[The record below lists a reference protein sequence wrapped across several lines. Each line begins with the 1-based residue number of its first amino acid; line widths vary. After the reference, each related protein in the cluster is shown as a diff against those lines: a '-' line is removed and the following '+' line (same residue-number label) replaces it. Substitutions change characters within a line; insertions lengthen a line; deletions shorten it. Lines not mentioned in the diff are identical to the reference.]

1 MDRLENRYH
10 AIVSVDSPDG
20 VHKRVSV
27 RADCLE
33 NAKEILSEQ
42 YGATK
47 IVSLWGEQ
55 EGAAVRDK

>member
-1 MDRLENRYH
+1 MDSYQNRYH
-10 AIVSVDSPDG
+10 AIVSTDSPDG
-20 VHKRVSV
+20 IHKRVSV

-33 NAKEILSEQ
+33 SAKELLSAQ
-42 YGATK
+42 YGAAK